1 MEPSGRGR
9 RNGTPRPAFS
19 NKTGKGIETLRE
31 KNEELKARAAHARLG
46 GGRKQIDKQHERG
59 KLSARE
65 RIDMMLDPGSFTEL
79 EMFVTHQS
87 TKFGMDKEKFYGD
100 GVVTGSGTIDGR
112 LVYVYSQDFTV
123 MGGSLGKAHASKI
136 CHVMDLAI
144 KVGAPVIGIIDSGGA
159 RIQEGLGQYGSIFFR
174 NTLASGIIPQFCL
187 ILGPCAGGA
196 VYSPALCDFIFMV
209 DGISK
214 MHITGPNVIKA
225 VTGEEITAEDLGG
238 AKVHSQKSGVA
249 HLVAATEKECFE
261 QVRKLLGFLP
271 SSCREISP
279 SGPDSD
285 DPKRLTEE
293 VEKVIPDNPQRAYD
307 MKKIIRAVADGRD
320 FFEIQQDFAKN
331 MIIGFI
337 RLNGKSI
344 GVIANQ
350 PMVSAGSL
358 DIDASDKSARFIRFC
373 DAFNIP
379 ILNLVDCPGY
389 LPGKHQEF
397 GGIIRHGAKTLYAYC
412 EATVPR
418 VSVIVRK
425 IYGGAMSG
433 MAVSK
438 LVGTDFT
445 VALTT
450 AEIAIMGPEGAA
462 NIIFKDEI
470 AKAEDPKAMRAQ
482 KVNEYREKFANPYVA
497 AEEGW
502 IDSIIEPKEM
512 RSCLIGLFGQLQGKT
527 EHRPGKKHGSIPL

>member
-1 MEPSGRGR
+1 L
-9 RNGTPRPAFS
+9 
-19 NKTGKGIETLRE
+19 KE
-31 KNEELKARAAHARLG
+31 KNEELKAKGELARLG
-46 GGRKQIDKQHERG
+46 GGQKQIDKQHERG

-65 RIDMMLDPGSFTEL
+65 RIDQLVDPGSFMEI
-79 EMFVTHQS
+79 EMFVTHQA

-100 GVVTGSGTIDGR
+100 GVVTGSGRIAGR
-112 LVYVYSQDFTV
+112 LVYLYSQDFTV

-144 KVGAPVIGIIDSGGA
+144 KVGAPIIGLIDSGGA
-159 RIQEGLGQYGSIFFR
+159 RIQEGLGQYGSIFYR
-174 NTLASGIIPQFCL
+174 NTLASGIVPQLSL

-196 VYSPALCDFIFMV
+196 VYSPALCDFVFMV

-225 VTGEEITAEDLGG
+225 VTGEEVTAEELGG

-249 HLVAATEKECFE
+249 HLVAKSEQECFE
-261 QVRKLLGFLP
+261 QAKKLLGFLP
-271 SSCREISP
+271 ANYREAPPWGLSP
-279 SGPDSD
+279 D
-285 DPKRLTEE
+285 DTDRPTEE
-293 VEKVIPDNPQRAYD
+293 IDGIIPDNPQRAYD
-307 MKKIIRAVADGRD
+307 MKKIIRLVADDHD
-320 FFEIQQDFAKN
+320 FFEIQEDFARN
-331 MIIGFI
+331 IIIGFL
-337 RLNGKSI
+337 RLGGSSV

-350 PMVSAGSL
+350 PMVGAGCL

-389 LPGKHQEF
+389 LPGKQQEY

-445 VALTT
+445 IALTT
-450 AEIAIMGPEGAA
+450 AEIAIMGPEAAA
-462 NIIFKDEI
+462 NVIFKDEI
-470 AKAEDPKAMRAQ
+470 ARAEDPKAMRVRM
-482 KVNEYREKFANPYVA
+482 VNEYRQKFANPYVA

-502 IDSIIEPKEM
+502 IDAIIEPKVL
-512 RSCLIGLFGQLQGKT
+512 RSYLIGVFEQLKGKV
-527 EHRPGKKHGSIPL
+527 ELRPGKKHGTIPL

>member
-1 MEPSGRGR
+1 L
-9 RNGTPRPAFS
+9 
-19 NKTGKGIETLRE
+19 KE
-31 KNEELKARAAHARLG
+31 KNGELRAKEGIARLG
-46 GGRKQIDKQHERG
+46 GGQKQIDKQHERG
-59 KLSARE
+59 KLTARE
-65 RIDMMLDPGSFTEL
+65 RIDRLVDPGSFMET

-87 TKFGMDKEKFYGD
+87 TKFGLDKEKYYGD
-100 GVVTGSGTIDGR
+100 GVIVGSGKIAGR
-112 LVYVYSQDFTV
+112 QVFLYSQDFTV

-136 CHVMDLAI
+136 CHVMDLAV
-144 KVGAPVIGIIDSGGA
+144 KVGTPIIGLIDSGGA
-159 RIQEGLGQYGSIFFR
+159 RIQEGLGQYGSIFYR
-174 NTLASGIIPQFCL
+174 NTLASGIVPQFCL

-196 VYSPALCDFIFMV
+196 VYSPALCDFVFMV

-225 VTGEEITAEDLGG
+225 VTGEEITAEELGG

-249 HLVAATEKECFE
+249 HLVAASEQACFD
-261 QVRKLLGFLP
+261 QVKKLLGFLP
-271 SSCREISP
+271 ANFRETPPGGASDDDPNRPTEEIEKIIPDSP
-279 SGPDSD
+279 S
-285 DPKRLTEE
+285 
-293 VEKVIPDNPQRAYD
+293 RAYD
-307 MKKIIRAVADGRD
+307 MKRIIRSVADHND
-320 FFEIQQDFAKN
+320 FFEIQEDFAKN
-331 MIIGFI
+331 ILIGFI
-337 RLNGKSI
+337 RLGGSSI

-389 LPGKHQEF
+389 LPGKNQEY

-438 LVGTDFT
+438 LVGTDLT
-445 VALTT
+445 IALTT
-450 AEIAIMGPEGAA
+450 AEIAIMGPEAAA
-462 NIIFKDEI
+462 NVIFKDEI
-470 AKAEDPKAMRAQ
+470 AQAEDPKAMRAR
-482 KVNEYREKFANPYVA
+482 KVAEYREKFANPYVA

-502 IDSIIEPKEM
+502 IDAIIEPKEM
-512 RSCLIGLFGQLQGKT
+512 RSFLIASFERLKGKV
-527 EHRPGKKHGSIPL
+527 ELRPAKRHGSIPL

>member
-1 MEPSGRGR
+1 LK
-9 RNGTPRPAFS
+9 A
-19 NKTGKGIETLRE
+19 
-31 KNEELKARAAHARLG
+31 KNEELKAKEALALLG
-46 GGRKQIDKQHERG
+46 GGQKQIDKQHERG

-65 RIDMMLDPGSFTEL
+65 RIDALVDPGSFMEI
-79 EMFVTHQS
+79 EMFVTHQCS
-87 TKFGMDKEKFYGD
+87 KFGMEEEKYYGD
-100 GVVTGSGTIDGR
+100 GVVVGSGKIAGR
-112 LVYVYSQDFTV
+112 QVYLYSQDFTV
-123 MGGSLGKAHASKI
+123 MGGSLGKAHAGKI

-144 KVGAPVIGIIDSGGA
+144 KTGAPIIGLIDSGGA

-174 NTLASGIIPQFCL
+174 NTLASGIVPQFCL

-196 VYSPALCDFIFMV
+196 VYSPALCDFVFMV

-225 VTGEEITAEDLGG
+225 VTGEEITAEELGG
-238 AKVHSQKSGVA
+238 AKIHSQKSGVA
-249 HLVAATEKECFE
+249 HLVARSEQECFE
-261 QVRKLLGFLP
+261 QMKKLLGFLP
-271 SSCREISP
+271 SNYQGAPPAVPDVDDPGRPTEEIE
-279 SGPDSD
+279 GIVPDS
-285 DPKRLTEE
+285 
-293 VEKVIPDNPQRAYD
+293 PQRAYD
-307 MKKIIRAVADGRD
+307 MKKIIRLVADHND
-320 FFEIQQDFAKN
+320 FFEIQEAFAKN
-331 MIIGFI
+331 IIIGFI
-337 RLNGKSI
+337 RLGGHSI

-350 PMVSAGSL
+350 PLVIAGCL

-389 LPGKHQEF
+389 LPGKQQEY

-412 EATVPR
+412 EAVVPR

-445 VALTT
+445 IALTT
-450 AEIAIMGPEGAA
+450 AEIAIMGPEAAA
-462 NIIFKDEI
+462 NVIFKDEI
-470 AKAEDPKAMRAQ
+470 ARAEDPKAMR
-482 KVNEYREKFANPYVA
+482 VEMVSEYRQKFANPYVA

-502 IDSIIEPKEM
+502 IDAIIAPKMM
-512 RSCLIGLFGQLQGKT
+512 RSYLIAAFESLKGKT
-527 EHRPGKKHGSIPL
+527 ELRPGKRHGSIPL

>member
-1 MEPSGRGR
+1 M
-9 RNGTPRPAFS
+9 
-19 NKTGKGIETLRE
+19 KE
-31 KNEELKARAAHARLG
+31 KDEELKAKEALARLG
-46 GGRKQIDKQHERG
+46 GGQKQIDKQHERG

-65 RIDMMLDPGSFTEL
+65 RIDALVDPGSFMET

-100 GVVTGSGTIDGR
+100 GVVVGSGKIGGR
-112 LVYVYSQDFTV
+112 QVYLYSQDFTV

-136 CHVMDLAI
+136 CHVMDLAV
-144 KVGAPVIGIIDSGGA
+144 KVGAPIIGLIDSGGA

-174 NTLASGIIPQFCL
+174 NTLASGIVPQFCL

-196 VYSPALCDFIFMV
+196 VYSPALCDFVFMV

-225 VTGEEITAEDLGG
+225 VTGEEITAEELGG

-249 HLVAATEKECFE
+249 HLVAATEQACFD
-261 QVRKLLGFLP
+261 QVKKLLSFLP
-271 SSCREISP
+271 ANYREAPPVVSSP
-279 SGPDSD
+279 D
-285 DPKRLTEE
+285 DPNRLTEE
-293 VEKVIPDNPQRAYD
+293 IEKVIPDSPQRAYD
-307 MKKIIRAVADGRD
+307 MKRIIRQVADHND
-320 FFEIQQDFAKN
+320 FFEIQEDFAKN
-331 MIIGFI
+331 IIIGFI
-337 RLNGKSI
+337 RLDGVSV

-389 LPGKHQEF
+389 LPGKQQEY

-445 VALTT
+445 IALTT
-450 AEIAIMGPEGAA
+450 AEIAIMGPEAAA
-462 NIIFKDEI
+462 NVIFKDEI
-470 AKAEDPKAMRAQ
+470 AKAEDPKAMRIQ
-482 KVNEYREKFANPYVA
+482 KVNEYRQKFANPYVA

-502 IDSIIEPKEM
+502 IDAIIEPKEM
-512 RSCLIGLFGQLQGKT
+512 RAYLIATFERLKGKV
-527 EHRPGKKHGSIPL
+527 ELRPGKKHGMIPL

>member
-1 MEPSGRGR
+1 LEE
-9 RNGTPRPAFS
+9 
-19 NKTGKGIETLRE
+19 KT
-31 KNEELKARAAHARLG
+31 EELRAKEAEARLG
-46 GGRKQIDKQHERG
+46 GGQRQIDKQHERG

-65 RIDMMLDPGSFTEL
+65 RIDQLVDPGSFIEL
-79 EMFVTHQS
+79 EMFVTHQC
-87 TKFGMDKEKFYGD
+87 TKFGMEKEKVYGD
-100 GVVTGSGTIDGR
+100 GVVVGSAKIAGR
-112 LVYVYSQDFTV
+112 QVYLYSQDFTV
-123 MGGSLGKAHASKI
+123 MGGSLGKAHATKI

-144 KVGAPVIGIIDSGGA
+144 KVGAPIIGLIDSGGA

-174 NTLASGIIPQFCL
+174 NTLASGIVPQFCL

-225 VTGEEITAEDLGG
+225 VTGEEISAEDLGG

-249 HLVAATEKECFE
+249 HLVAKTEQECFD
-261 QVRKLLGFLP
+261 QVKKLLSFLP
-271 SSCREISP
+271 SNSKTAP
-279 SGPDSD
+279 PQVTPSD
-285 DPKRLTEE
+285 DPARLTEE
-293 VEKVIPDNPQRAYD
+293 IENLIPDNPQRAYD
-307 MKKIIRAVADGRD
+307 MKRVIRKIADD
-320 FFEIQQDFAKN
+320 QEFFEIQEDFAKN
-331 MIIGFI
+331 ILIGFI
-337 RLNGKSI
+337 RLAGAPV

-350 PMVSAGSL
+350 PLVSAGSL

-373 DAFNIP
+373 DAFAIP

-389 LPGKHQEF
+389 LPGKQQEY

-418 VSVIVRK
+418 ISVIVRK

-438 LVGTDFT
+438 LVGTDLT
-445 VALTT
+445 IALTT
-450 AEIAIMGPEGAA
+450 AEIAIMGPEAAA
-462 NIIFKDEI
+462 NVIFKDEI
-470 AKAEDPKAMRAQ
+470 AKAEDPKAMRV
-482 KVNEYREKFANPYVA
+482 KMVNEYRQKFANPYVA

-502 IDSIIEPKEM
+502 IDAIIEPKAM
-512 RSCLIGLFGQLQGKT
+512 RAYLIAAFESLKGKV
-527 EHRPGKKHGSIPL
+527 ELRPAKRHGTIPL

>member
-1 MEPSGRGR
+1 V
-9 RNGTPRPAFS
+9 
-19 NKTGKGIETLRE
+19 KE
-31 KNEELKARAAHARLG
+31 KNEELKAKEALALLG
-46 GGRKQIDKQHERG
+46 GGQKQIDRQHERG

-65 RIDMMLDPGSFTEL
+65 RIDQLVDPGSFAEL
-79 EMFVTHQS
+79 EMFVTHQC

-100 GVVTGSGTIDGR
+100 GVVVGSGKIAGR
-112 LVYVYSQDFTV
+112 LVYLYSQDFTV

-144 KVGAPVIGIIDSGGA
+144 KTGAPIIGLIDSGGA

-174 NTLASGIIPQFCL
+174 NTQASGIVPQLSL

-196 VYSPALCDFIFMV
+196 VYSPALCDFVFMV

-225 VTGEEITAEDLGG
+225 VTGEEITAEELGG

-249 HLVAATEKECFE
+249 HLVAKSEAECFA
-261 QVRKLLGFLP
+261 QVKKLLGFLP
-271 SSCREISP
+271 SNYQGTPPEVALA
-279 SGPDSD
+279 D
-285 DPKRLTEE
+285 DPSRETEE
-293 VEKVIPDNPQRAYD
+293 IGAVIPDSPQRAYD
-307 MKKIIRAVADGRD
+307 MKRIIRLVADGND
-320 FFEIQQDFAKN
+320 FFEIQEDFARN
-331 MIIGFI
+331 IITGFI
-337 RLNGKSI
+337 RLGGASV

-350 PMVSAGSL
+350 PLVSAGSL

-389 LPGKHQEF
+389 LPGKQQEY

-412 EATVPR
+412 EAVVPR
-418 VSVIVRK
+418 ISVIVRK

-445 VALTT
+445 IALTT

-462 NIIFKDEI
+462 NVIFKNEI
-470 AKAEDPKAMRAQ
+470 AQAEDPKTMRVQ
-482 KVNEYREKFANPYVA
+482 MVNEYRQKFANPYVA

-502 IDSIIEPKEM
+502 IDAIIEPKAL
-512 RSCLIGLFGQLQGKT
+512 RSYLIAAFERLKGKT
-527 EHRPGKKHGSIPL
+527 ELRPAKRHGTIPL